1 MYRVRHGEPKYLIRE
16 LMHKKYP
23 NIPVPNKVP
32 MPRPVD
38 EYFKNWKGPMRPEFR
53 HDLDMSKF
61 TGNQKWQMFCL
72 ERFLNN
78 HE

>member
-1 MYRVRHGEPKYLIRE
+1 
-16 LMHKKYP
+16 MHKKYP
-23 NIPVPNKVP
+23 DIPVPDKVP

-38 EYFKNWKGPMRPEFR
+38 EYFKDWKGPMRLEFR
-53 HDLDMSKF
+53 QDLDMTKF